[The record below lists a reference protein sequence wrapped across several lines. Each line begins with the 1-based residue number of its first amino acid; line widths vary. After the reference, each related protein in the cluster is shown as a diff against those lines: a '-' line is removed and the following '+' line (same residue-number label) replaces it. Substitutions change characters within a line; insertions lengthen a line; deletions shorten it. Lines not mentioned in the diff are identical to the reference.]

1 MISFVIPVYNEEKGF
16 KKFYTEMLLPE
27 LKKLKYGYEL
37 ILVNDGSKDKSLQI
51 IQELAEKDKHIKVL
65 SFSRNFGKEVA
76 LTAGIREAEGAAVF
90 TMDADG
96 QQPPKL
102 IPEFIKKWE
111 NGAELVIGVRGKYEK
126 HGFIAKLG
134 SKWFYRIMSWMGVKD
149 MVPGSTDFRLID
161 RCVADEYNK
170 LTEHGRI
177 TRGLMDWMG
186 FRKEY
191 IDYVYG
197 NRLAGKPSYNFKKL
211 FQLAIDSFISLSTTP
226 LMIFA
231 WVGGLITFAAL
242 VLGIF
247 VLIEEF
253 MMGDPIGLK
262 WTGTT
267 CVCIFITFL
276 IGLVMVSQSVTAMYV
291 SSIHAEAQNRPL
303 YIIDRKNSRNL
314 KDGKK

>member
-1 MISFVIPVYNEEKGF
+1 MRLCGPLRRFRSAGAGRAAAACVHLRAGGAPRGAE
-16 KKFYTEMLLPE
+16 
-27 LKKLKYGYEL
+27 
-37 ILVNDGSKDKSLQI
+37 DG
-51 IQELAEKDKHIKVL
+51 A
-65 SFSRNFGKEVA
+65 
-76 LTAGIREAEGAAVF
+76 GAAV
-90 TMDADG
+90 A
-96 QQPPKL
+96 QS
-102 IPEFIKKWE
+102 
-111 NGAELVIGVRGKYEK
+111 GAELVIGVRGKYEK

-134 SKWFYRIMSWMGVKD
+134 SKWFYRIMGWMGVKD

-231 WVGGLITFAAL
+231 WNG
-242 VLGIF
+242 
-247 VLIEEF
+247 
-253 MMGDPIGLK
+253 
-262 WTGTT
+262 
-267 CVCIFITFL
+267 
-276 IGLVMVSQSVTAMYV
+276 S
-291 SSIHAEAQNRPL
+291 
-303 YIIDRKNSRNL
+303 
-314 KDGKK
+314 

>member
-126 HGFIAKLG
+126 HGFIAL
-134 SKWFYRIMSWMGVKD
+134 W
-149 MVPGSTDFRLID
+149 
-161 RCVADEYNK
+161 
-170 LTEHGRI
+170 
-177 TRGLMDWMG
+177 
-186 FRKEY
+186 
-191 IDYVYG
+191 
-197 NRLAGKPSYNFKKL
+197 AGWALKIWCPEA
-211 FQLAIDSFISLSTTP
+211 Q
-226 LMIFA
+226 IFA
-231 WVGGLITFAAL
+231 
-242 VLGIF
+242 
-247 VLIEEF
+247 
-253 MMGDPIGLK
+253 
-262 WTGTT
+262 
-267 CVCIFITFL
+267 
-276 IGLVMVSQSVTAMYV
+276 
-291 SSIHAEAQNRPL
+291 
-303 YIIDRKNSRNL
+303 
-314 KDGKK
+314 